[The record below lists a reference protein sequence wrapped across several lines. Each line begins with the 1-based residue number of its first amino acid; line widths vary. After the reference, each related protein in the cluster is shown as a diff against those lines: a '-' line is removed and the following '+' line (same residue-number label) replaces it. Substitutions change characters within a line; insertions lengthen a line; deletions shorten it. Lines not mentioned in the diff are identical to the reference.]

1 MSASTILTW
10 SLYAAQGM
18 LILAM
23 AINAWRVVRGP
34 RAQDRVLCLD
44 AMYANA
50 ILLIITFGIR
60 TGSQLYFEA
69 ALVIAVIGFVSSV
82 ALSKFLMRGEVIE

>member
-1 MSASTILTW
+1 MTEAILVW
-10 SLYAAQGM
+10 SVGIAQTM
-18 LILAM
+18 LVIAM
-23 AINAWRVVRGP
+23 ACNTYRLVRGP

-44 AMYANA
+44 AMYVGAM
-50 ILLIITFGIR
+50 LLVLTFGIR
-60 TGSQLYFEA
+60 TGSSLYFEG